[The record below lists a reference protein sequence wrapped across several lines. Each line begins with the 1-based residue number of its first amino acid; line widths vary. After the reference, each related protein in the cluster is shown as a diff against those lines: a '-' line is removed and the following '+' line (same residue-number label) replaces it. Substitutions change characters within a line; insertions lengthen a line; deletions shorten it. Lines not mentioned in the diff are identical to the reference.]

1 MKQYGLDF
9 DDKSNPLSDAALLK
23 ELGGPESDDELDK
36 DLKDLLNKAK
46 KNKIILTQMMIMLC

>member
-23 ELGGPESDDELDK
+23 GNAIK
-36 DLKDLLNKAK
+36 
-46 KNKIILTQMMIMLC
+46 MIKEEYNWNTLMDSYKLMYVNSLI

>member
-9 DDKSNPLSDAALLK
+9 DDKSNPMSDSALLK
-23 ELGGPESDDELDK
+23 ELGEPESDDELDK

-46 KNKIILTQMMIMLC
+46 KK

>member
-1 MKQYGLDF
+1 MKQYGLDY

-23 ELGGPESDDELDK
+23 ELGEPESDDELDK

-46 KNKIILTQMMIMLC
+46 KK